1 MTSQPEGNTETKPGR
16 PLGLSLAIIL
26 SVGLYVVL
34 PMFQLIVQVGLQE
47 RISQIDSPIVVDGQE
62 LTAGASGGSFV
73 LVGESELIVQTVAA
87 GVFLVLAI
95 FAWRGRPRGIRTAF
109 TAAVLLYAGVTAYVT
124 ARTLL
129 ARSDISAGISS
140 ADDLVRQLLCG
151 VLVTTVLIPLYVV
164 WYINRAPARAFYR
177 GTYAVEETAR

>member
-1 MTSQPEGNTETKPGR
+1 MTKPGR

-34 PMFQLIVQVGLQE
+34 PMFQLVVQVGLQE
-47 RISQIDSPIVVDGQE
+47 RISRIDSPIEVHGQE

-73 LVGESELIVQTVAA
+73 LVGEAELVVQTIAA
-87 GVFLVLAI
+87 GVFLVIAI
-95 FAWRGRPRGIRTAF
+95 LAWRGHPRGIRATF
-109 TAAVLLYAGVTAYVT
+109 TTVVLLYAGVTAVVT

-129 ARSDISAGISS
+129 ARSDLNAGISS
-140 ADDLVRQLLCG
+140 ADELVRQLLCG

-177 GTYAVEETAR
+177 GTYAVEEKAR